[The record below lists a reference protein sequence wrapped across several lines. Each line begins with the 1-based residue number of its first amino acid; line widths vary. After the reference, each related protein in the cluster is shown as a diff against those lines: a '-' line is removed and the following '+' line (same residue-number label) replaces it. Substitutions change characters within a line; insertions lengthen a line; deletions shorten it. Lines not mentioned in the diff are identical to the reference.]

1 MGFFFFSN
9 NGRSSGPG
17 AGGEGGRPAGAS
29 AGGAE
34 DLREEEEASQ
44 TSHVPQDAYEDHRSE
59 KHQRERLVL
68 NTLVSTLKWFHWS
81 LPLAGCVCCVS

>member
-1 MGFFFFSN
+1 MFFVFFFKIR
-9 NGRSSGPG
+9 RSSGPG
-17 AGGEGGRPAGAS
+17 AGGEGGRPAGAP

-59 KHQRERLVL
+59 KHQR
-68 NTLVSTLKWFHWS
+68 
-81 LPLAGCVCCVS
+81 